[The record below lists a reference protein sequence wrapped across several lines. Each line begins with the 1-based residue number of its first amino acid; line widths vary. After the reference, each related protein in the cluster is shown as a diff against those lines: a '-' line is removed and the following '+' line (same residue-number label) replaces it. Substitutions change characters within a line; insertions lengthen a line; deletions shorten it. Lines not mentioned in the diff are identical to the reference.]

1 MSLRPSAAAAPAT
14 QSRGRLHDVLRA
26 GVGRGATTGEPL
38 TIHDPGHIVL
48 NKMPPALKSQLE
60 QKVMAMSRDDKVD
73 MVAVLTTL
81 VERIV
86 FHQNPGN
93 LTATQAKLLETVID
107 EKQVRA
113 LTTAG
118 TLPMTSQKIKT
129 MANAEGSPLKAFAN
143 ESASTGGVL
152 QLFNKLTNWDMV
164 YAPNRRGYPGD
175 EHYDG
180 MQETR
185 RVAKLK
191 QQARDGFS
199 KARDIEY
206 YEWLDFQDKYG
217 SRYLVDRFEYAM
229 FKTIMLLLAIL
240 SAVGFILVK

>member
-1 MSLRPSAAAAPAT
+1 M
-14 QSRGRLHDVLRA
+14 VY
-26 GVGRGATTGEPL
+26 
-38 TIHDPGHIVL
+38 

-60 QKVMAMSRDDKVD
+60 QKVLALSRDDKAD

-86 FHQNPGN
+86 FHQNPVK

-107 EKQVRA
+107 EKQVKA

-129 MANAEGSPLKAFAN
+129 MASAEGSPLKAFAN

-164 YAPNRRGYPGD
+164 YAPYRHGYPGD
-175 EHYDG
+175 DHYDDLRNTRYI
-180 MQETR
+180 QER
-185 RVAKLK
+185 RE
-191 QQARDGFS
+191 QARSDFRS
-199 KARDIEY
+199 ARDMEY
-206 YEWLDFQDKYG
+206 KEWLDFQDKYG
-217 SRYLVDRFEYAM
+217 SRYEVDRFEYAM

-240 SAVGFILVK
+240 SAVGFLVKWMA